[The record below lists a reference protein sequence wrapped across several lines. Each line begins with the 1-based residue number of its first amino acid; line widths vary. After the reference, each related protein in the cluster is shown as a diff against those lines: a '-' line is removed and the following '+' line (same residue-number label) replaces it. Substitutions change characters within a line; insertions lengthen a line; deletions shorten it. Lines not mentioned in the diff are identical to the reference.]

1 MDGDGAGE
9 VEKEGKER
17 FVARRVGEGGS
28 VSEECVV
35 LDMDHLRLEHTVA
48 VGVGVGVARTAF
60 TKLIIR
66 IVLKRK
72 EGPSDEKKLLDDRR
86 EGFCL

>member
-1 MDGDGAGE
+1 ME
-9 VEKEGKER
+9 EEGKEQ

-28 VSEECVV
+28 VV

-48 VGVGVGVARTAF
+48 VGVGVARTAF

-66 IVLKRK
+66 IVFKRK
-72 EGPSDEKKLLDDRR
+72 EGPSD
-86 EGFCL
+86 

>member
-1 MDGDGAGE
+1 M
-9 VEKEGKER
+9 EKEGKER

-48 VGVGVGVARTAF
+48 VGVGVARTAF

-72 EGPSDEKKLLDDRR
+72 EGPSDEKS
-86 EGFCL
+86 C